1 MPETRTVTVYSLQ
14 ELGERAKEKALQT
27 LSEWAGSDRWWD
39 STVDDAKRMGAI
51 LGIEATD
58 IFFSGFWSQGDGA
71 CFVGTYS
78 YKPQSR
84 NIIRTEAP
92 EDTELHKI
100 ADTLFRIQ
108 RRNFYRLTA
117 AVRKFGNYY
126 SHENSV
132 TVDVDDTATP
142 EDKDAIADALRDF
155 MRWIYKQ
162 LRTEYEYRTS
172 EEQLTEM
179 ADANEYRWNAD
190 GTLA

>member
-1 MPETRTVTVYSLQ
+1 MPETRTVTVYTLQ
-14 ELGERAKEKALQT
+14 ELGERAKEKALQI
-27 LSEWAGSDRWWD
+27 LSEWAGSDEWWYEA
-39 STVDDAKRMGAI
+39 TIDDAKRMAAI

-84 NIIRTEAP
+84 HLIRAEAP
-92 EDTELHKI
+92 QDTELHRI
-100 ADTLFRIQ
+100 ADVLFQIQ

-117 AVRKFGNYY
+117 SVTKSNNHY
-126 SHENSV
+126 SHENTV
-132 TVDVDDTATP
+132 RVDVDDAPADDHNALT
-142 EDKDAIADALRDF
+142 DALRDF
-155 MRWIYKQ
+155 MRWTYKQ

-190 GTLA
+190 GSLA